1 MSLHGFKIQLGTKLL
16 HLIRDWFWDYKFFKV
31 SVYESMQKQLKAQ
44 WNCQTEVVYKFIF
57 YDHISIDQKG
67 KIIQF
72 ID

>member
-1 MSLHGFKIQLGTKLL
+1 
-16 HLIRDWFWDYKFFKV
+16 
-31 SVYESMQKQLKAQ
+31 MQKQLKAQ

-57 YDHISIDQKG
+57 YDHTSIDQKG

>member
-1 MSLHGFKIQLGTKLL
+1 MQPGTKWF
-16 HLIRDWFWDYKFFKV
+16 HLIRDWSWDYKFFKV
-31 SVYESMQKQLKAQ
+31 SVYVSMQKQLKAQ
-44 WNCQTEVVYKFIF
+44 WNRQTGVLYKFIF